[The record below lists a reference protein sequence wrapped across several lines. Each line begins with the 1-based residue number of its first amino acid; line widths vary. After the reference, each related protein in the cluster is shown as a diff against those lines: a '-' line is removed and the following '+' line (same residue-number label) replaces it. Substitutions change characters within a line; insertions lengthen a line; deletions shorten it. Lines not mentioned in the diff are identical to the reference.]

1 MHQETTVPR
10 PAHSISIERARQVDI
25 GNIDMPVLV
34 RLGRRFE
41 ADPLRDG
48 FLFHRDNSSA
58 CFNTRQT
65 LTGLTAATSAS
76 SIMNVGRR

>member
-1 MHQETTVPR
+1 M
-10 PAHSISIERARQVDI
+10 S
-25 GNIDMPVLV
+25 VLV